1 MRLRHNKNA
10 LDILK
15 KSEFFINDFPY
26 KVSKNTILEIGMGKG
41 KMLSEM
47 AQSHPKNNYIGIEKY
62 STPALLALK
71 KINEK
76 EISNMKIIVADAINL
91 ESIFDGKIK
100 TIWLTFSDPWPKKRH
115 YKRRLVY
122 RDFLKQ
128 YQKILSTDGLVYFK
142 SDNQILY
149 DFALEEIQNF
159 GAEILFHT
167 NDFHNSNYLDEN
179 FFTDYEL
186 KFKNEGKNIYFIAFK
201 F

>member
-71 KINEK
+71 KINER

-167 NDFHNSNYLDEN
+167 NDFHNSNYLNEN

-186 KFKNEGKNIYFIAFK
+186 KFKNEGKNIYFIAFR

>member
-47 AQSHPKNNYIGIEKY
+47 AQSHPGNNYIGIEKY

-71 KINEK
+71 KINER

-167 NDFHNSNYLDEN
+167 NDFHNSNYLNEN

-186 KFKNEGKNIYFIAFK
+186 KFKNEGKNIYFIAFR